1 MASKINLLRNRVLP
15 DGILMTSWLE
25 RNGITRSD
33 LSDYV
38 KHGSLERVTTGIY
51 KYPATTQTLYGIL
64 SSFQSQDDIDYH
76 LGAATALE
84 ISGYSHYVTM
94 GKPQAMIMTK
104 LSSRLP
110 KWIKRMEL
118 DMSVHELSTKVFGNS
133 GIEDVQYQGYSLRI
147 SAPERA
153 IMECI
158 LMSPEHYNLMDIY
171 HLMEMLNSLR
181 SSMVQRLLEECTS
194 VKVKRLFL
202 YLAEKAGHRWFGKLD
217 LNKFSLGSGTR
228 AFVNGGVKNKKYDIM
243 IPIELANYEGN
254 I

>member
-15 DGILMTSWLE
+15 DGILITSWLE
-25 RNGITRSD
+25 QNGITRSD

-38 KHGSLERVTTGIY
+38 KHGSLERVATGIY
-51 KYPATTQTLYGIL
+51 KYPATIQTLYGIL
-64 SSFQSQDDIDYH
+64 SSCQLQGDIDYH

-84 ISGYSHYVTM
+84 ISGYSHYITM
-94 GKPQAMIMTK
+94 GKPQAMIFTK

-110 KWIKRMEL
+110 KWVRKLEL
-118 DMSVHELSTKVFGNS
+118 DMTVHEFSTKVFGETA
-133 GIEDVQYQGYSLRI
+133 IENVQYQGYSLRV

-158 LMSPEHYNLMDIY
+158 LLSPEHYNLMDIY

-181 SSMVQRLLEECTS
+181 SSVVQRLLEECTS

-202 YLAEKAGHRWFGKLD
+202 YFAEKAGHRWFGKLD
-217 LNKFSLGSGTR
+217 LSKISLGSGTR
-228 AFVNGGVKNKKYDIM
+228 ALVKGGVKNAKYNIM
-243 IPIELANYEGN
+243 IPIELSNYEGN